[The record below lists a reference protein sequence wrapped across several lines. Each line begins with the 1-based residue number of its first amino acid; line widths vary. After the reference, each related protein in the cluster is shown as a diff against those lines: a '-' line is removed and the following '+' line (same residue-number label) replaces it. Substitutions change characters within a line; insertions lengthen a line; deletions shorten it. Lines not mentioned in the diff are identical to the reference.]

1 MSKEG
6 LGRAKKSQK
15 NSAYDSPCSSTTND
29 QGQELVN
36 DRLRSCLSHRL
47 GLPLICMLHGR
58 DPQELQYL
66 AQESEFHSTKE
77 NNTRSL
83 TDFDSIFSDA
93 VNEWISGDGK
103 QKEPALTKLLCAK
116 LEGESGNLGLHS
128 VSETSVNCSDDIDR
142 KGSLPRTDLLLISDS
157 EESTS
162 QVPSTP
168 VAVLEVGRNHSLWW
182 QKLDQNMKYIDNL
195 GAKQTDVRLGYEQPV
210 LSIVLTIER
219 DEHGSE
225 GDVKLGV
232 FLCEHRELVRDRI
245 MLLWHIHAKT
255 LVEASRAFGNV
266 LRAAS
271 DFRRWRECDAESGT
285 VDYDYFGPNCYRIDD
300 WVSGCPKIDNR

>member
-1 MSKEG
+1 
-6 LGRAKKSQK
+6 
-15 NSAYDSPCSSTTND
+15 
-29 QGQELVN
+29 
-36 DRLRSCLSHRL
+36 
-47 GLPLICMLHGR
+47 MLHGR

-83 TDFDSIFSDA
+83 TDFDSIFSDT
-93 VNEWISGDGK
+93 VNEWSRLDGK
-103 QKEPALTKLLCAK
+103 QNELVLTKLLCAK

-142 KGSLPRTDLLLISDS
+142 KGPMPRIDLLLISDS
-157 EESTS
+157 EGSTS

-168 VAVLEVGRNHSLWW
+168 VAVLEVGREHSLWW

-195 GAKQTDVRLGYEQPV
+195 GAKQKDARLRYEQPV
-210 LSIVLTIER
+210 LSIVLTIEGGAAKA
-219 DEHGSE
+219 DW
-225 GDVKLGV
+225 DVKLGV
-232 FLCEHRELVRDRI
+232 FLCESREVRDRI

-255 LVEASRAFGNV
+255 LDEASLAFGNV
-266 LRAAS
+266 LRATS
-271 DFRRWRECDAESGT
+271 DFRRWRECDAKSGT
-285 VDYDYFGPNCYRIDD
+285 VVYDYFGPNCYRIDD